1 MTNGVRLL
9 RLLDFSSC
17 DLPVF
22 SATRQSVPFGW
33 ESRTQ
38 KVLRRIIHT
47 CSARAFSPLGTRM
60 SLVLVLT
67 LVVGWSPREEISWVL
82 NGTIGS
88 CWWACAVGDLL
99 IVA

>member
-47 CSARAFSPLGTRM
+47 CSVPRIFSAWDSDVTGDGASNASGWLEPQRRDKLGFEWNDRKLLM
-60 SLVLVLT
+60 GLCC
-67 LVVGWSPREEISWVL
+67 WRSP
-82 NGTIGS
+82 
-88 CWWACAVGDLL
+88 
-99 IVA
+99 